1 MVDQLFTILADM
13 TCVMPIVKKSV
24 KKSGAEAVAFM
35 LEVITAR
42 GAKRRNDDIEVDPVK
57 GWSGWNGACRETA
70 ALFMVSVSGFE
81 PCTTGRVYLY
91 VPFVLQH
98 SSSRL
103 ASSNYSA
110 DEYLVTV
117 QSSR

>member
-13 TCVMPIVKKSV
+13 TSVMPIVKKSV

-81 PCTTGRVYLY
+81 
-91 VPFVLQH
+91 
-98 SSSRL
+98 
-103 ASSNYSA
+103 ASYNRPGLFIRALRITMFIGTSGI
-110 DEYLVTV
+110 LKLLC
-117 QSSR
+117 R